1 MSDDE
6 RSGKRICVSIAI
18 AQYICLLRDSAPLPI
33 AMASC
38 AAFSPFARVA
48 SNSSS
53 IVSRS
58 CSSSSMERLPTGLL
72 EDAIDDCLLDLGGKF
87 GDRPEVFPP
96 GRDRAGEVIHEMLN
110 AALNTTEVKQQIGS
124 HYAPTQSRSQ
134 AHSSIGIS
142 DIQHTL
148 LDEVY
153 DLPIQR
159 ALDTVR
165 DMADHFFSNM
175 NGLLT
180 DRCVKRE
187 CLLHG
192 FC

>member
-1 MSDDE
+1 LRLHSHC
-6 RSGKRICVSIAI
+6 SVH
-18 AQYICLLRDSAPLPI
+18 LL
-33 AMASC
+33 ASRQC
-38 AAFSPFARVA
+38 PVAVCHGFLCSLFAFRARGEQFQQHRVA
-48 SNSSS
+48 F
-53 IVSRS
+53 
-58 CSSSSMERLPTGLL
+58 LFQFFYGAATGLL

-87 GDRPEVFPP
+87 GDRPEVFPL
-96 GRDRAGEVIHEMLN
+96 GRDRAGEVIREMLN
-110 AALNTTEVKQQIGS
+110 AALTTSEVKQQIGS

-148 LDEVY
+148 LDEVH